1 MTRHTTL
8 TSIIT
13 AALISLTVAC
23 TREPEV
29 VSSGIDDYYNLPR
42 LEKLLVATAYTGNA
56 YRWTEHRA
64 DGTDSLLGTDRS
76 LLYLSAEE
84 GEHHLTFTLDDG
96 DRGYT
101 RDFLIRVVHEQVEY
115 SADVAHVYEYRPAP
129 GQFVGTT
136 PLYEKG
142 DTEEKMRQKVEDC
155 LATGTLVTLGAW
167 GGYVTFG
174 FDHTLINT
182 PSQCDL
188 YIEGNAFYSD
198 QAQYG
203 QRRGGSCEPGIVL
216 VSLDRNMN
224 GLPDDEWYEL
234 AGSEYHSAATLHDY
248 AVTYRH
254 PDSTPHTPVP
264 GSGGRVTDSQYIS
277 WQDNRGASGYVE
289 RNIYHSQN
297 YWPQWITDSTLTFT
311 GARLAPNAV
320 DESGQGNYY
329 VLYSYPWG
337 YADNHPNDST
347 RLCSFDLDWAVDSA
361 GKPVHLPGADFIRVY
376 TGVNQCCG
384 WLGETS
390 TEISGAHDLY
400 ITRTK
405 E

>member
-1 MTRHTTL
+1 MIRHTAL
-8 TSIIT
+8 IT
-13 AALISLTVAC
+13 IMAAALLTAAC
-23 TREPEV
+23 TRDAEV

-42 LEKLLVATAYTGNA
+42 LQKLLLATAYTGEG
-56 YRWTEHRA
+56 YRWTERRA
-64 DGTDSLLGTDRS
+64 DGTDSLLGTGRS
-76 LLYLSAEE
+76 LIYLSAEE
-84 GEHHLTFTLDDG
+84 GEHHLTFTIDDG

-101 RDFLIRVVHEQVEY
+101 KDFLIRVVHEQVEY
-115 SADVAHVYEYRPAP
+115 SADVAHVYDYRPAP
-129 GQFVGTT
+129 GQFVGST

-182 PSQCDL
+182 PSQRDL

-198 QAQYG
+198 IAQYG
-203 QRRGGSCEPGIVL
+203 QQRGGSCEPGIVM
-216 VSLDRNMN
+216 VSLDTNMN

-254 PDSTPHTPVP
+254 PDSTPHTPISA
-264 GSGGRVTDSQYIS
+264 SGGRVTDTQYIA
-277 WQDNRGASGYVE
+277 WTDNRGTTGYVE
-289 RNIYHSQN
+289 RNIYHSQS
-297 YWPQWITDSTLTFT
+297 YWPQWIADSTLTFT

-320 DESGQGNYY
+320 DASGLGNYY

-337 YADNHPNDST
+337 YVDNHPNDST
-347 RLCSFDLDWAVDSA
+347 RLCSFDLDWAVDGS
-361 GKPVHLPGADFIRVY
+361 GQPVHLPGADFIRVY

-390 TEISGAHDLY
+390 TEISGARDLY
-400 ITRTK
+400 ITRGR
-405 E
+405 EQ